1 MANLTIRNL
10 DDGIVEA
17 LKNLAKSHNR
27 SMEAEVRQI
36 LTDHI
41 RAHPAHLPPH
51 LRSLKP
57 DAPTRQLSETTPDGP

>member
-17 LKNLAKSHNR
+17 LKSLAKAHNR

-36 LTDHI
+36 LTDHV
-41 RAHPAHLPPH
+41 RARPAHLPSH
-51 LRSLKP
+51 LRGL
-57 DAPTRQLSETTPDGP
+57 DLVAPTRRLTEATPDGP